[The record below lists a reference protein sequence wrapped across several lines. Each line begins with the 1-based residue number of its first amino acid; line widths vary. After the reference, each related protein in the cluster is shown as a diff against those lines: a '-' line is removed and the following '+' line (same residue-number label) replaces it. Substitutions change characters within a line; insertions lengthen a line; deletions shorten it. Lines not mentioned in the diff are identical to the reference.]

1 VAVVTNTAFDMFQRG
16 EKDLMSQILRRTGLT
31 TYKEISNLLF
41 VDQGLAH
48 VDYDSQLDDPDGL
61 DQAIYEEADWIGL
74 LVYWDLTGLMGSMGP
89 TAVPI
94 VPPAD
99 PLKGKGRY
107 TVNEMMRWGRDVL
120 VELIAEV
127 CVLKGLKKHT
137 DMRIPGEDELTSGLT
152 EMLITRHIPIWIVF
166 ACKIYMDIRYIME
179 TEIGHGHK
187 ELVTSGGHMKSV
199 LTNYLDFSKE
209 LSWKPNEVLK
219 LSLDEMECWITD
231 DCFNDGRE
239 GVRKRIH
246 APIDNLDPISTSA
259 ATLSYVVSWSSVP
272 I

>member
-1 VAVVTNTAFDMFQRG
+1 METDDTEIYFLIYCFFKDFNEVREYLQECWCDYRDGIMSLSAVAVVTNTAFDMFQRG

-48 VDYDSQLDDPDGL
+48 IDYDSQLDDPDGL

-74 LVYWDLTGLMGSMGP
+74 PVYWDLTGLMGSMGP
-89 TAVPI
+89 AAVPI

-137 DMRIPGEDELTSGLT
+137 DMRIPGEDELT
-152 EMLITRHIPIWIVF
+152 
-166 ACKIYMDIRYIME
+166 
-179 TEIGHGHK
+179 
-187 ELVTSGGHMKSV
+187 
-199 LTNYLDFSKE
+199 
-209 LSWKPNEVLK
+209 
-219 LSLDEMECWITD
+219 
-231 DCFNDGRE
+231 
-239 GVRKRIH
+239 
-246 APIDNLDPISTSA
+246 
-259 ATLSYVVSWSSVP
+259 
-272 I
+272 